1 MRFLRKKSLIFQ
13 NCPFFSLQLFPPDG
27 LGNAEEGAADTEA
40 AVRVEAAG
48 SVGPDAT
55 GRVID
60 LAAPTPLF
68 GIVFQTFHDYDSVTW
83 DIAEGFV
90 RIPCVETEIAVAV
103 KQGGA
108 DPNSNSK
115 LRDAIAK
122 AKANNMPND
131 NISRSIK
138 KASGELGSINY
149 EEMTYEGYGVGGTA
163 FIVQALTDN
172 KNRTAGD
179 VRHLFDK
186 YGGSL
191 GATGCVSFM
200 FKRKGVIAVAKSD
213 ISEDDLMMYALE
225 AGAEDINSDDDEVY
239 EVLTAPA
246 DFGAV
251 RDELEKNGVKILSA
265 EIDMIPENEANP
277 DPQQQETLLKMID
290 KLEELDDVQNVYHN
304 AVITIQ
310 DEEED

>member
-1 MRFLRKKSLIFQ
+1 MSGHSKWHNIQQKKGKS
-13 NCPFFSLQLFPPDG
+13 D
-27 LGNAEEGAADTEA
+27 AARANVFTKI
-40 AVRVEAAG
+40 
-48 SVGPDAT
+48 
-55 GRVID
+55 GR
-60 LAAPTPLF
+60 
-68 GIVFQTFHDYDSVTW
+68 
-83 DIAEGFV
+83 
-90 RIPCVETEIAVAV
+90 EIAVAV

-225 AGAEDINSDDDEVY
+225 AGAEDINSDDEVY

>member
-1 MRFLRKKSLIFQ
+1 MSGHSKWHNIQQKKGKS
-13 NCPFFSLQLFPPDG
+13 D
-27 LGNAEEGAADTEA
+27 AARANVFTKI
-40 AVRVEAAG
+40 
-48 SVGPDAT
+48 
-55 GRVID
+55 GR
-60 LAAPTPLF
+60 
-68 GIVFQTFHDYDSVTW
+68 
-83 DIAEGFV
+83 
-90 RIPCVETEIAVAV
+90 EIAVAV

-225 AGAEDINSDDDEVY
+225 AGAEDINSDDEVY
-239 EVLTAPA
+239 EVLTTPA